1 MIRYKTNIGSVVRSL
16 NDKLVSLSPGA
27 ENYDALLRTVTTSM
41 IGVVKTRIHEQGK
54 ASDGTIIGEYS
65 KKPIYISL
73 SASPKKFVAKG
84 KKSASTIRVK
94 KSNVETRKVTSE
106 KVGALKN
113 GKIRKSG
120 FFEGGYNQFK
130 TEIGRNEIGTV
141 NLSLSGQLNAQLS
154 VQPTSRGY
162 GFGWPDG
169 EKLKRAKALGKKYRK
184 KIWALTQ
191 EEKSQVYDITEK
203 FVKRAL
209 S

>member
-94 KSNVETRKVTSE
+94 KSSLKVETSKSLIGFKVSSGKTNKIFSLGTRTS
-106 KVGALKN
+106 L
-113 GKIRKSG
+113 
-120 FFEGGYNQFK
+120 
-130 TEIGRNEIGTV
+130 
-141 NLSLSGQLNAQLS
+141 L
-154 VQPTSRGY
+154 
-162 GFGWPDG
+162 
-169 EKLKRAKALGKKYRK
+169 
-184 KIWALTQ
+184 
-191 EEKSQVYDITEK
+191 
-203 FVKRAL
+203 
-209 S
+209 